1 MMMPLLAYVAT
12 FSEQLH
18 FERIYFFA
26 VSTSSE
32 QLGFKSNYLDSTA
45 TFFK

>member
-18 FERIYFFA
+18 FERIYFLT
-26 VSTSSE
+26 VSTASE
-32 QLGFKSNYLDSTA
+32 QLGFKSNYSDSTV

>member
-18 FERIYFFA
+18 FQRIYFST

-32 QLGFKSNYLDSTA
+32 QLGFESNYLDSTVD
-45 TFFK
+45 FFK